1 MRIVHIHPL
10 LHAPQEERKAVL
22 LQLHSACLHSLRRWG
37 QSQGKTSGAA
47 QGD

>member
-10 LHAPQEERKAVL
+10 LHAPEEERKAAL
-22 LQLHSACLHSLRRWG
+22 HQLHSACLHSLRRWG
-37 QSQGKTSGAA
+37 QSQKKPSGAA